1 MTNIQ
6 SIAGG
11 FIWMCIS
18 ALLLFAALEPVDL
31 NKGTAQLATVATA
44 EAAA

>member
-11 FIWMCIS
+11 FIWMCVS
-18 ALLLFAALEPVDL
+18 ALLIFAALEPVDV
-31 NKGTAQLATVATA
+31 NDGAAQLAAVEAG
-44 EAAA
+44 AAA